1 MSEDLDIQLA
11 GAVTWRNHVRLGY
24 ERLTR
29 GVYGLAPRLDGLDRW
44 ERRRVQ
50 FFAHVKAVMTAYQ
63 GRDVVLYG
71 VTALQV
77 LGVALPAR
85 LQDWDTCHILVLRG
99 SYRPLR
105 SGVSAHW
112 TAEPWHVWNMI
123 DGLPVLHPVDH
134 WLQLTGSD
142 DELIEVA
149 DGLMRRHH
157 PLISLEEFHRRLEEL
172 AGRPGV
178 QRGRRLMK
186 WVVAGTDSLYE
197 TRTRLVLVREGLPV
211 PAVNLPVRCRA
222 GYVYHVDM
230 GYELEKVAVEFD
242 GQVHVGDK
250 RQMEIDAQ
258 RRNDIQ
264 DEGWFIVP
272 VTAQMLDRPV
282 GLIRSVEAALVMRR
296 AGLASPLL

>member
-1 MSEDLDIQLA
+1 MSDDLDIQLA
-11 GAVTWRNHVRLGY
+11 GEVTWRNYSRLGY

-29 GVYGLAPRLDGLDRW
+29 GVYGRAPQLDGLDRW
-44 ERRRVQ
+44 EVRRVK
-50 FFAHVKAVMTAYQ
+50 FLSHVRAVMTAYQ

-71 VTALQV
+71 PTAMQI

-105 SGVSAHW
+105 QGVCAHW
-112 TAEPWHVWNMI
+112 TTEPWDVWDLR
-123 DGLPVLHPVDH
+123 DGIPVLHPVDH
-134 WLQLTGSD
+134 WLQLTGTD

-157 PLISLEEFHRRLEEL
+157 PLISLDEFHRRLDAL

-186 WVVAGTDSLYE
+186 WVVPGTDSLYE
-197 TRTRLVLVREGLPV
+197 TRTRLVLVRAGLPV
-211 PAVNLPVRCRA
+211 PAVNLPVRCYN
-222 GYVYHVDM
+222 GFTYHVDM
-230 GYELEKVAVEFD
+230 GYEVEKVAVEFD

-250 RQMEIDAQ
+250 RQMEIDAA

-264 DEGWFIVP
+264 GEGWFMIT
-272 VTAQMLDRPV
+272 VTAQMLEHPV
-282 GLIRSVEAALVMRR
+282 DLVRTVEAALVMRR
-296 AGLASPLL
+296 AALASKLS